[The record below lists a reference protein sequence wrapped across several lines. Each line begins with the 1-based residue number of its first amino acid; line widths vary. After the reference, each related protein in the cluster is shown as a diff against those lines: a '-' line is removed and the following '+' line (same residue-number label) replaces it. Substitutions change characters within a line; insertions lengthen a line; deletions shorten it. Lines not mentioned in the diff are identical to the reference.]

1 MESIST
7 SKSMS
12 STEFGKH
19 ILCVKDLYEAT
30 IRNGYYLPM
39 KSSSAVNEVM
49 LVNVLKGSYWC
60 PKTEEIKIKN
70 CVRAP
75 IKQTLYN
82 TIQKVCAKKKLNIAW
97 MDELHV
103 PDKKWMVDVI
113 ATLDPENEIF
123 KKDYVALPIRKR
135 LNDIDTIVLPNEI
148 FESLPLT

>member
-1 MESIST
+1 MESTSA

-19 ILCVKDLYEAT
+19 ILCVKDLYEAA

-75 IKQTLYN
+75 IKDTLYN
-82 TIQKVCAKKKLNIAW
+82 TIEKICCKEEAQYC
-97 MDELHV
+97 MD
-103 PDKKWMVDVI
+103 
-113 ATLDPENEIF
+113 
-123 KKDYVALPIRKR
+123 R
-135 LNDIDTIVLPNEI
+135 
-148 FESLPLT
+148 